1 MYLNVMY
8 ILTEFQYSKPEV
20 SKIQQ
25 VGLAVNYHQESVSAR
40 H

>member
-1 MYLNVMY
+1 MY

-20 SKIQQ
+20 GKIQQ
-25 VGLAVNYHQESVSAR
+25 VGLPVAIKYYQESVSAR